1 MRNVWLSSKNCL
13 HSVHKKLDSVQN
25 KIKTLQAG
33 FKPARAMP
41 IGFRVQCLNHSAI
54 TAHD

>member
-1 MRNVWLSSKNCL
+1 MRNVWLLSKNCL